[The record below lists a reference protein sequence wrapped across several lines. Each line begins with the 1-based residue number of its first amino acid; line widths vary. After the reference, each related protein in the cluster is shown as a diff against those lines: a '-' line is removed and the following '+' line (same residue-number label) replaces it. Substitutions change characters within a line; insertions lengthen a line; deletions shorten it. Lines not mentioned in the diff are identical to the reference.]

1 MIVARSFRKLCIAVS
16 SFHCV
21 QIYFRV
27 LSSINS
33 AVSAHFIFQYS
44 SKSTFQTSRN
54 KMATSQQDVDWQ
66 STKKTVLERSRHMF
80 NNPFMSDVKFSCE
93 GSDKKVF
100 AHKYV
105 LATSSAVFY
114 AMFYGEL
121 AEKNSVHLSDTNEE
135 GLQEFLRFLYT
146 DECNLSTDNAVF
158 VLYLAKK
165 YIVPSLAQKC
175 IEFLEANLRVENA
188 VTVLQQAI
196 QFDENNLEK
205 KCWDL
210 IDLKTGD
217 VVASDAFVDVNEA
230 TLAELL
236 KRESLN
242 VEEVDL
248 FKSVLKW
255 SEAECSRK
263 GIESNSKNKRAVIGN
278 AIYQIRFASMTPQE
292 FAQNASQSGI
302 LTPEEVILFYDN
314 ISGVEKASET
324 WNMSER
330 RAKKEELLRCCRFV
344 GYKRYSVHRDR
355 MSKIPQTTWENVLSI
370 SFSKSVKIHGVRLL
384 GDEGGNEYDVKLEV
398 FSQSVENKF
407 LSEKNSSGISGFD
420 VMLPAPIKVQA
431 NDVVHLKATMKG
443 KYDICSIGYGEKK
456 KVETNGIAVN
466 FFNTPGEHSGETFV
480 EQGQFDEIIFSKI

>member
-1 MIVARSFRKLCIAVS
+1 
-16 SFHCV
+16 
-21 QIYFRV
+21 
-27 LSSINS
+27 
-33 AVSAHFIFQYS
+33 
-44 SKSTFQTSRN
+44 
-54 KMATSQQDVDWQ
+54 MATSQQDVDWQ

-105 LATSSAVFY
+105 LVTSSVVFY

-196 QFDENNLEK
+196 QFDEKNLER

-210 IDLKTGD
+210 IDVETSEAIASAAFGD
-217 VVASDAFVDVNEA
+217 INQA

-236 KRESLN
+236 KRESLS
-242 VEEVDL
+242 VKELDL
-248 FKSVLKW
+248 LKAVLKW

-263 GIESNSKNKRAVIGN
+263 GIEANAKNKRAVIGN

-292 FAQNASQSGI
+292 FAENASQSGI
-302 LTPEEVILFYDN
+302 LTPEEMLLFYDN
-314 ISGVEKASET
+314 ISGVERASEE
-324 WNMSER
+324 WNMTER
-330 RAKKEELLRCCRFV
+330 GAKEELLLRCCRIDSYGGNLYV
-344 GYKRYSVHRDR
+344 SNTSRVWKDGLGV
-355 MSKIPQTTWENVLSI
+355 
-370 SFSKSVKIHGVRLL
+370 SFSKPVKIHGVRLL
-384 GDEGGNEYDVKLEV
+384 GNEGQEYDVKLEV
-398 FSQSVENKF
+398 WSQITEKKF
-407 LSEKNSSGISGFD
+407 RSQQDGRVHYGFD
-420 VMLPAPIKVQA
+420 VMLPVPIRVQA
-431 NDVVHLKATMKG
+431 DVIVYLKLTMTGCKVVCHG
-443 KYDICSIGYGEKK
+443 SKLRKT
-456 KVETNGIAVN
+456 VETNGTTIN
-466 FFNTPGEHSGETFV
+466 FFDNNIFIRDV
-480 EQGQFDEIIFSKI
+480 LIDEIIFSEIGYMG